1 MVLPTFRHKSYARLT
16 KNEREPREPERFRAE
31 RVSRKRD
38 LDIDWERNFPP
49 LVFIIHGCICCKN
62 EMDEMKEKGSEIV
75 PMINKRFSKC
85 NKSTWKGSMDA
96 NRMRVD
102 TICII
107 YIFRTNTKSNVS
119 LIISSIA

>member
-62 EMDEMKEKGSEIV
+62 EMDETKEKGSEIV
-75 PMINKRFSKC
+75 PMINVSRNVTNPRGKDRWMQTECAWIRF
-85 NKSTWKGSMDA
+85 A
-96 NRMRVD
+96 
-102 TICII
+102 
-107 YIFRTNTKSNVS
+107 
-119 LIISSIA
+119 